1 MKASLLLF
9 AMTLLAGQ
17 ALQAKTVN
25 VYSPDKRLTMTV
37 SDDSGRLQYSL
48 ALGSQT
54 LIERSTIGIN
64 IRGNNNKAKISSVK
78 TKNAKEN
85 ISAPF
90 YRQAS
95 FQEEYNKLT
104 MTISDGIGLEIRM
117 FNEGAAYRFFTKKK
131 GEIIVD
137 GETAQFNFANDGR
150 SWLSYSTNKEKPFA
164 MAFQNIYS
172 DKKLSEQEHAIAFLP
187 IAVDCG
193 EAKVTIA
200 ESDLE
205 SYPGMFVEPN
215 GKHVTGVFAPYPNKM
230 DYYPWRHMSY
240 VKEAEDYIAKTKGMR
255 TYPWR
260 IIQVSTSDTEL
271 PTSNLVYALASPN
284 RIGDTS
290 WIKPGKVAWDW
301 WNDWNLK
308 GVGFK
313 AGINMPTYKYYI
325 DFAAKSGLQYIVLDE
340 GWYDSANGDMA
351 HAIKDIDLPELIR
364 YGKERGIGIV
374 LWTVFNVLDENLEAL
389 CKQYADMGVKG
400 FKVDFMDRDDQT
412 AVEMAY
418 RIAEAC
424 AKHHLILDYHGFYKP
439 TGFNRTYPN
448 ILNVESIF
456 GMEEMRWNADKKD
469 MPMYDVT
476 FPYLRMMCGP
486 VDYTPGAMR
495 NATKDDYVPIY
506 RNPMSMGTRCHQLA
520 CYVVH
525 DSPFTMLCDAPTNYK
540 GSEDCVELMASIPE
554 VFDKTICTQGKIG
567 EYIVTAR
574 KKGDNWYI
582 GGMTNWDSRDLT
594 IDLSFLDEGAT
605 YEATIFTDG
614 INADHNAEDYAV
626 KKAALSANGKQDIH
640 LASGGGFVI
649 CAKKKM

>member
-1 MKASLLLF
+1 MKTRLFLLAV
-9 AMTLLAGQ
+9 AMIAGQ
-17 ALQAKTVN
+17 ALQAKTVK
-25 VYSPDKRLTMTV
+25 VSSPDNKLTV
-37 SDDSGRLQYSL
+37 AISDDSGKLEYSL
-48 ALGSQT
+48 SLGSQK
-54 LIERSTIGIN
+54 LIDNSAIGLTIK
-64 IRGNNNKAKISSVK
+64 GNSGKTKISSVK
-78 TKNAKEN
+78 TESVTEK
-85 ISAPF
+85 ITSPF

-95 FQEEYNKLT
+95 FSDKYNVT
-104 MTISDGIGLEIRM
+104 TITIGKNIGLEVRV
-117 FNEGAAYRFFTKKK
+117 FDSGAAYRFFTKMK
-131 GEIIVD
+131 GEVIVEN
-137 GETAQFNFANDGR
+137 ETAEYNFANDGR
-150 SWLSYSTNKEKPFA
+150 SWLAYSTNKEKPFA

-172 DKKLSEQEHAIAFLP
+172 DKQLSQQEKALAFLP
-187 IAVDCG
+187 IAVSCG

-205 SYPGMFVEPN
+205 AYPGMFVEPN
-215 GKHVTGVFAPYPNKM
+215 GTTVKGVFAPYPSKM

-240 VKEAEDYIAKTKGMR
+240 VKETESYIAKTKGTR

-260 IIQVSTSDTEL
+260 IMQVSTCDTEL

-308 GVGFK
+308 GVDFK
-313 AGINMPTYKYYI
+313 ACINMPTYKYYI
-325 DFAAKSGLQYIVLDE
+325 DFAAKNGLQYVVLDE
-340 GWYDSANGDMA
+340 GWYDSAKGDIMNT
-351 HAIKDIDLPELIR
+351 IKDIDLPELIS
-364 YGKERGIGIV
+364 YGKQKGIGIV
-374 LWTVFNVLDENLEAL
+374 LWAVFNVLDENLETA
-389 CKQYADMGVKG
+389 CKKYADMGVKG
-400 FKVDFMDRDDQT
+400 FKVDFIDRDDQT

-424 AKHHLILDYHGFYKP
+424 AKHHLVLDYHGFYKP

-456 GMEEMRWNADKKD
+456 GMEEMRWNNDKKD

-495 NATKDDYVPIY
+495 NATKEDYAPIY

-540 GSEDCVELMASIPE
+540 GNEDCVELIASIPD
-554 VFDKTICTQGKIG
+554 VCDKTICPQGNMG

-574 KKGDNWYI
+574 KKGNNWYV
-582 GGMTNWDSRDLT
+582 GGMTNWDSRDITL
-594 IDLSFLDEGAT
+594 DLSFLDNGAS
-605 YEATIFTDG
+605 YEATIFCDG
-614 INADHNAEDYAV
+614 INADHHAEDYAV
-626 KKAALSANGKQDIH
+626 KQTTLTSNDKQTIH

-649 CAKKKM
+649 RLIKK

>member
-1 MKASLLLF
+1 M
-9 AMTLLAGQ
+9 AMIAGQ
-17 ALQAKTVN
+17 TLQAKTVK
-25 VYSPDKRLTMTV
+25 VCSPNKKLTMTV
-37 SDDSGRLQYSL
+37 SDDSGKLQYSL
-48 ALGSQT
+48 AFGSQT
-54 LIERSTIGIN
+54 LIENSTIAMSIK
-64 IRGNNNKAKISSVK
+64 GNSGKAKISSVK
-78 TKNAKEN
+78 TKNVKEN
-85 ISAPF
+85 ITSPF

-95 FQEEYNKLT
+95 FSTEYNKLT
-104 MTISDGIGLEIRM
+104 MTTGKNIGVEIRM
-117 FNEGAAYRFFTKKK
+117 FNEGAAYRFFTKMK
-131 GEIIVD
+131 GEIIID
-137 GETAQFNFANDGR
+137 GETSEYNFANDGR
-150 SWLSYSTNKEKPFA
+150 SWFSYTTNDEKPFA
-164 MAFQNIYS
+164 MAFQNIYA
-172 DKKLSEQEHAIAFLP
+172 DKKLSEQDKMAFLP
-187 IAVDCG
+187 VMVDCG

-205 SYPGMFVEPN
+205 AYPGMFVQSS
-215 GKHVTGVFAPYPNKM
+215 GKEVKGVFAPYPAKM

-240 VKEAEDYIAKTKGMR
+240 VKEAESYIARTKGTR
-255 TYPWR
+255 TFPWR
-260 IIQVSTSDTEL
+260 IMQVSTSDTEL

-308 GVGFK
+308 GVDFK

-325 DFAAKSGLQYIVLDE
+325 DFAAKSGLQYVVLDE
-340 GWYDSANGDMA
+340 GWYDSAKGDIMNT
-351 HAIKDIDLPELIR
+351 ISDIDLPELIS
-364 YGKERGIGIV
+364 YGKQKGIGIV
-374 LWTVFNVLDENLEAL
+374 LWAVFNVLDENLEAA
-389 CKQYADMGVKG
+389 CQKYADMGVKG

-412 AVEMAY
+412 ASEMAY

-424 AKHHLILDYHGFYKP
+424 AKHHLMLDYHGFYKP

-495 NATKDDYVPIY
+495 NATKDDYQPIY

-540 GSEDCVELMASIPE
+540 GNEDCVELIASIPE
-554 VFDKTICTQGKIG
+554 VFDKTICPQGKIS

-574 KKGDNWYI
+574 KKGDNWYV

-594 IDLSFLDEGAT
+594 IDLSFLDNGAT
-605 YEATIFTDG
+605 YEATIFQDG
-614 INADHNAEDYAV
+614 INADHHAEDYAI
-626 KKAALSANGKQDIH
+626 KKTSLTSADKQDIH
-640 LASGGGFVI
+640 LASGGGFVMKLV
-649 CAKKKM
+649 KK